1 MRAETLPS
9 VVRDDVPIYDVDI
22 YSDAV
27 IRDPYPHYSRIRDLG
42 AAVWLPA
49 NGMWA
54 IGRHADVRAC
64 LSDHETFRSGKGVAG
79 NDRANGIAPGNL
91 LASDPPL
98 HEELRRIVAA
108 PLSLRALNDVKDRI
122 ADTANALVERL
133 AARGSF
139 DGMAD
144 LAQYLPVSIV
154 SELVGMPEHGRENML
169 RWAGAVFD
177 MLGGAN
183 ERTEAAFPVIT
194 EMRAYTVNGA
204 TRENVRPGGWVAM
217 LYDAADQGLIRPEQV
232 QMLMRDYLGP
242 SLDTT
247 IYATGHLLYLL
258 GTNPD
263 QWERL
268 VEDPKLIPNA
278 INEAVR
284 LESPIRGFTRTVASD
299 TVVGDVAIPAGD
311 RVLILYASANRDE
324 RQWDRPEA
332 FDVGRVLIDH
342 VGFGHGIH
350 ACAGMQLAR
359 LEMRC
364 ILTAMVNRVARI
376 EVGEPVL
383 AMNNVLRGYER
394 LPVRFTPDAARPAIP
409 DGGRSAL

>member
-1 MRAETLPS
+1 MTHTATPNAARPFAI
-9 VVRDDVPIYDVDI
+9 RDDAPVYDVDI

-27 IRDPYPHYSRIRDLG
+27 IRDPYPHYAAIRDLG

-49 NGMWA
+49 NGLWA

-64 LSDHETFRSGKGVAG
+64 LADHATFRSGNGVAG
-79 NDRANGIAPGNL
+79 NETANRLAPGNL

-98 HEELRRIVAA
+98 HDRLRRIVAA
-108 PLSLRALNDVKDRI
+108 PLSLRALNDVRDRI
-122 ADTANALVERL
+122 AETADALVDRL
-133 AARGSF
+133 VARRDF

-183 ERTEAAFPVIT
+183 ARAAAALPVIT
-194 EMRAYTVNGA
+194 EMRAYTANDA
-204 TRENVRPGGWVAM
+204 TRDKVRPGSWAAL
-217 LYDAADQGLIRPEQV
+217 LYDAVDAGLIRPEQV

-263 QWERL
+263 QWNRL
-268 VEDPKLIPNA
+268 RHEPNLAANA

-284 LESPIRGFTRTVASD
+284 LESPIRGFTRHVATD
-299 TVVGDVAIPAGD
+299 ARVGAVTIPAGD
-311 RVLILYASANRDE
+311 RVLLLYASANRDE
-324 RQWDRPEA
+324 RQWERPDD
-332 FDVGRVLIDH
+332 FDIGRVLIDH

-364 ILTAMVNRVARI
+364 ILAAILRRVSRI

-383 AMNNVLRGYER
+383 AINNVLRGYES
-394 LPVRFTPDAARPAIP
+394 LPVRFHA
-409 DGGRSAL
+409 